1 MQLRWGNSASFNVCN
16 SAIDGIIS
24 YTIWWIWGPEAWR
37 CNSGYAQ
44 CCQWI
49 HPEDLREQNL
59 VKSGDKVYKIINND
73 EWTIVIKTDKD
84 IAKKLLEEEYVKVEF
99 KKDKTKANGKVST
112 WTSGDDTFVSFS
124 FTNSMIR
131 FASDRY
137 VDISFELDNI
147 SGLKVPKSS
156 IAEKEL
162 YVIDKS
168 FLTTGAAGEVDT
180 VYYETY
186 DDNGQPKGKSVQ
198 IDIAYETE
206 DAVYINKDQSEI
218 LTEGATLKAS
228 GNSQERMTIGKTEK
242 LKGVYEYNKGYA
254 VFCPINILYEGKDI
268 VLFQHSLNMV
278 WLNMI
283 I

>member
-1 MQLRWGNSASFNVCN
+1 MCN

-24 YTIWWIWGPEAWR
+24 YTIDGYEDLKPEDVTADMLSAASEY
-37 CNSGYAQ
+37 N
-44 CCQWI
+44 
-49 HPEDLREQNL
+49 PEDLREQNL

-162 YVIDKS
+162 YVMIS
-168 FLTTGAAGEVDT
+168 
-180 VYYETY
+180 
-186 DDNGQPKGKSVQ
+186 
-198 IDIAYETE
+198 
-206 DAVYINKDQSEI
+206 
-218 LTEGATLKAS
+218 
-228 GNSQERMTIGKTEK
+228 
-242 LKGVYEYNKGYA
+242 
-254 VFCPINILYEGKDI
+254 
-268 VLFQHSLNMV
+268 HSLQQAPQEK
-278 WLNMI
+278 
-283 I
+283 